1 MEVNET
7 DDVAI
12 VGDVVVFGVGDAVV
26 VVGGD
31 VVAIVG
37 GDDDVSGVGGDVAG
51 VGGGDAGGG
60 NVDVVVGC
68 KIDGGFSPEM
78 ELNERDKVNGGTTS
92 FTLNESSQ
100 ERLISLVDH

>member
-7 DDVAI
+7 DDVAV

-37 GDDDVSGVGGDVAG
+37 GDDDVAG
-51 VGGGDAGGG
+51 VGGGDVGGG

-100 ERLISLVDH
+100 ERFISLVDH